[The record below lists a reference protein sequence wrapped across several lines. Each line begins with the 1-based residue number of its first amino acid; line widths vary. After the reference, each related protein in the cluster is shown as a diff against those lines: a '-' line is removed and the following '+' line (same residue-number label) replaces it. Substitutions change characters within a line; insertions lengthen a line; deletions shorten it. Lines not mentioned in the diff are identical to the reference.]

1 MAIYKKERFGIARK
15 IVSNMT
21 AESWETIPHAVVSYE
36 ADVTEFMK
44 EYKKLNE
51 GCTDKS
57 KKISINTVVMKI
69 ICEGLIAA
77 PKMNCHLVFERK
89 LVRGKL
95 LYHNRV
101 NVSMPVVLPDGRM
114 MTVNLRHMESKNL
127 TRMTEIIN
135 DTMRRMKNT
144 NMDEAMFEVS
154 LDNTLKG
161 LKKGK
166 VKQAILRLIG
176 SKTGKHKVR
185 TLKGKAKK
193 AYYSIPEKDRL
204 TKRDIEQGTVTISN
218 IGSIHRDQTGM
229 CFLLEIIPPQVTAIA
244 VNAVRKQPTV
254 VTDENGNDTIAI
266 REILPLTIAFD
277 HKALDYC
284 DVLPFMKR
292 LDEIFANPSVIH
304 EWKGE

>member
-1 MAIYKKERFGIARK
+1 MAVYKKERFGIARK

-21 AESWETIPHAVVSYE
+21 AESWETIPHAVVGYE
-36 ADVTEFMK
+36 ADVTEFLK

-51 GCTDKS
+51 GSTDKT

-69 ICEGLIAA
+69 ICEGLMAA
-77 PKMNCHLVFERK
+77 PKMNCHLKFERK

-95 LYHNRV
+95 YYHNRV
-101 NVSMPVVLPDGRM
+101 NVSMPAMLPDGRM
-114 MTVNLRHMESKNL
+114 MTVNLRHMESKSL
-127 TRMTEIIN
+127 IRMTEIIN
-135 DTMRRMKNT
+135 DTMRRMENT

-166 VKQAILRLIG
+166 IKQAVLRLIG

-193 AYYSIPEKDRL
+193 KYYSIPERDRL
-204 TKRDIEQGTVTISN
+204 TKKDIEQGTVTISN
-218 IGSIHRDQTGM
+218 IGSIHRNQRGM

-244 VNAVRKQPTV
+244 VNAIQKKPVV
-254 VTDENGNDTIAI
+254 VTDKNGNDTIEI
-266 REILPLTIAFD
+266 RQILPLTIAFD
-277 HKALDYC
+277 HKALDYG
-284 DVLPFMKR
+284 DVIPFMER
-292 LDEIFANPSVIH
+292 LDEIFENPSVIH
-304 EWKGE
+304 SWKGE

>member
-1 MAIYKKERFGIARK
+1 MGVYKKERFGIARK

-36 ADVTEFMK
+36 ADVTEFLK

-69 ICEGLIAA
+69 ICEGLMAA
-77 PKMNCHLVFERK
+77 PKMNCHLKFERK

-95 LYHNRV
+95 LYHDRV
-101 NVSMPVVLPDGRM
+101 NVSMPAMLPDGRM
-114 MTVNLRHMESKNL
+114 MTVNLRHMENKSLIK
-127 TRMTEIIN
+127 MTEVIN
-135 DTMRRMKNT
+135 DTMRRMQNT

-154 LDNTLKG
+154 LDNTLQG

-176 SKTGKHKVR
+176 SKTGKHKVK
-185 TLKGKAKK
+185 TLKGEAKK
-193 AYYSIPEKDRL
+193 EYYSIPEHDRL
-204 TKRDIEQGTVTISN
+204 TKKDIEQGTVTISN
-218 IGSIHRDQTGM
+218 LGSIHRNQKGM

-244 VNAVRKQPTV
+244 VNAIQKKPTV
-254 VTDENGNDTIAI
+254 VTDENGNDTIEI
-266 REILPLTIAFD
+266 RQILPLTIAFD
-277 HKALDYC
+277 HKALDYG
-284 DVLPFMKR
+284 DVIPFMDK
-292 LDEIFANPSVIH
+292 LDEIFENPGVIH
-304 EWKGE
+304 SWKE

>member
-21 AESWETIPHAVVSYE
+21 AESWETIPHVVVSYE
-36 ADVTEFMK
+36 ADVTEFLK

-51 GCTDKS
+51 GCTDKA

-69 ICEGLIAA
+69 ICEGLMVA
-77 PKMNCHLVFERK
+77 PKMNCHLNFERK

-101 NVSMPVVLPDGRM
+101 NVSMPAMLPDGRM
-114 MTVNLRHMESKNL
+114 MTVNLRHMESKSL
-127 TRMTEIIN
+127 MKMTEVIN
-135 DTMRRMKNT
+135 DTMRRMQNT

-154 LDNTLKG
+154 LDNTLQG

-166 VKQAILRLIG
+166 IKQAILRLIG

-185 TLKGKAKK
+185 TLKGEAKK
-193 AYYSIPEKDRL
+193 KYYSIPESDRL

-218 IGSIHRDQTGM
+218 LGSIHRNQKGM

-244 VNAVRKQPTV
+244 VNAIQKKPVV
-254 VTDENGNDTIAI
+254 VTDENGNDTIEI
-266 REILPLTIAFD
+266 RQILPLTIAFD
-277 HKALDYC
+277 HRALDYG
-284 DVLPFMKR
+284 DLVPFMDR
-292 LDEIFANPSVIH
+292 LDEIFDNPVVIH
-304 EWKGE
+304 DWKGQ